1 MIHRSI
7 AICSLAI
14 LLASCANLP
23 KQPIRSVCVE
33 IVGLPPHEIAFMIKR
48 TAAYLS
54 DYGIIQVS
62 SGCDVSIRYQAF
74 GDFQAEI
81 IARIGKKGYWSQEG
95 NVTISHL
102 GKTIIE
108 DEQIILRGYDSR
120 QDILD
125 VTAWLIV
132 EPVTEAFRGE
142 QPSEP

>member
-7 AICSLAI
+7 AICSLVI

-33 IVGLPPHEIAFMIKR
+33 VAGLPPHEIAFMIKR

-81 IARIGKKGYWSQEG
+81 IGIVKEGYWSQEG

-102 GKTIIE
+102 GKAIIE

-125 VTAWLIV
+125 ETAWLIV
-132 EPVTEAFRGE
+132 EPVTEAFSGE